1 NDSLDKTLNETQ
13 RESKVQDLNIDK
25 VPKSDD
31 QSVTTVVDLPVDII
45 LTGSDPNDDP
55 ITFDIV
61 SNPSHGKLNNMA
73 NIDTRSSRITYTPD
87 PGYYGED
94 SFTVKPSWRILEG
107 NAAVVS
113 ITINSVN
120 HAPVANDIRFSV

>member
-1 NDSLDKTLNETQ
+1 MIFSKTVPDSEPLTTTIVANDSLARTLNETR

-25 VPKSDD
+25 VPKADD
-31 QSVTTVVDLPVDII
+31 QSVTTVVNLPVDII

-94 SFTVKPSWRILEG
+94 RLHS
-107 NAAVVS
+107 
-113 ITINSVN
+113 
-120 HAPVANDIRFSV
+120 